1 MKKLLFVGLALATA
15 LVSAPTAKADEFL
28 ISLSGTG
35 ITGTGS
41 VSGSSIGG
49 GAFNITSASLTIN
62 GLSASVIV
70 DPYSTAV
77 AYDDFTAGGIISQ
90 IEPPSNHDWFSF
102 DDILTPE
109 TSPYVDENGILFSL
123 SDGGVLG
130 LYDYN
135 GVLSW
140 NEFVNGTWVVGTSSD
155 LTTIKEGGTIQ
166 TDIIPTPEPSSLLL
180 LGTGLFLMAGFL
192 FRKLRPSM
200 VRVA

>member
-35 ITGTGS
+35 ISGS
-41 VSGSSIGG
+41 GSISGSSLGG
-49 GAFNITSASLTIN
+49 GTFNITSASMTIN

-70 DPYSTAV
+70 DPYSSAV
-77 AYDDFTAGGIISQ
+77 AYDDLTTGGTISQ
-90 IEPPSNHDWFSF
+90 TQPAFNHDWFFF
-102 DDILTPE
+102 DDILTPG
-109 TSPYVDENGILFSL
+109 TAPYVDENGILFSL

-130 LYDYN
+130 IYNFN

-140 NEFVNGTWVVGTSSD
+140 NEFVDGKWVIGTD
-155 LTTIKEGGTIQ
+155 NTTIKAGSEIQ

-180 LGTGLFLMAGFL
+180 LCSGLVLMAGFL
-192 FRKLRPSM
+192 FWKLRPSV

>member
-28 ISLSGTG
+28 ITLSGAG

-49 GAFNITSASLTIN
+49 GAFSITSASLTIN
-62 GLSASVIV
+62 GLNASVIV
-70 DPYSTAV
+70 DPFSSAV
-77 AYDDFTAGGIISQ
+77 AYDDFTTGGPISQ
-90 IEPPSNHDWFSF
+90 TEPYFSHDYFSF
-102 DDILTPE
+102 DNILTPG
-109 TSPYVDENGILFSL
+109 TSPYVDNYGLLFSL

-140 NEFVNGTWVVGTSSD
+140 NEYVDNTWVVGTS
-155 LTTIKEGGTIQ
+155 TAAVKEGAPIQ

-180 LGTGLFLMAGFL
+180 LGTGLFLMGGFL
-192 FRKLRPSM
+192 FRKLRLSV